1 MYYELYVDVL
11 FLVNFMMDY
20 ILLLL
25 VRRMLKCTAT
35 HGRICIGAAIG
46 AALTCFIV
54 IVPVSYV
61 VKFLFSYLFI
71 NTFMLVTGLK
81 IRKIKT
87 LVKAVILLYI
97 GTFLLGG
104 ILGYIRQ
111 YVRVGSLLLA
121 TAIAGY
127 YVILGIW
134 NFLSRMRKVQDTICR
149 VKLHHNGRVCEIN
162 GLIDTG
168 NQLKDTVS
176 GQPVSVLDRET
187 VKELLG
193 DSIPEGLRYI
203 PYHSIGKEQGVMALL
218 RIERMCVHRQ
228 EECWLEKPLIAIS
241 EEQISKTNEYQMILN
256 PNLF

>member
-20 ILLLL
+20 ILLLI
-25 VRRMLKCTAT
+25 VRRMLKCSAT
-35 HGRICIGAAIG
+35 YGRVCVGALLG
-46 AALTCFIV
+46 AALTCLIV
-54 IVPVSYV
+54 ILPVPYV

-71 NTFMLVTGLK
+71 NTLMLVTGLK

-104 ILGYIRQ
+104 ILGYVRQ
-111 YVRVGSLLLA
+111 YVRTGSFLFA
-121 TAIAGY
+121 MAILGY
-127 YVILGIW
+127 YAILGIW
-134 NFLSRMRKVQDTICR
+134 NFISHIRRVEDTICQVELYYAGNVYEMR
-149 VKLHHNGRVCEIN
+149 

-168 NQLKDTVS
+168 NHLCDPIS
-176 GQPVSVLDRET
+176 GQPVSVLDGEKGT
-187 VKELLG
+187 EILG

-203 PYHSIGKEQGVMALL
+203 PYHSIGKENGMMAIFQ
-218 RIERMCVHRQ
+218 IERMCVHRQ
-228 EECWLEKPLIAIS
+228 EECWLEKPLLAIS

-256 PNLF
+256 PSLF